1 MNRGGNMKISKELW
15 DKACELELKFQSLK
29 SFVQNPI
36 ELTEED
42 FDIFQKR
49 YEDYL
54 INLDRWKLKVMKTF
68 K

>member
-1 MNRGGNMKISKELW
+1 MKISKELW
-15 DKACELELKFQSLK
+15 DKVCELELKFQSLK